1 MKRSNKKGFT
11 IVELVIVIAIIAI
24 LAAVLIPTF
33 ASLIQKANE
42 SKDTQLVKNLNTAL
56 AADNKEHKTMTD
68 ALDAAVEFGYDVG
81 KINASATGNEIL
93 WDSKNDVFCYLKDGK
108 VEYIPETSLKNGAV
122 AENETY
128 KLWKIYT
135 SEAKIKEDTDANKYF
150 SIYWNSAD
158 NFTAPLTVGFD
169 AGNNTAITALTYNGV
184 GTKQEVVIRTNGG
197 TLTVNAPADT
207 VNHYGYATVVTVTEV
222 AKESYHENG
231 KVDEIKLAW
240 GRVVVESDGEV
251 GSVMVT
257 ASAAAD
263 VKVENKSGKL
273 GGVAASNSDV
283 ASKLKN
289 QVTGVDESKVLNKAV
304 DNSKFAGGLGTE
316 DAPYLIATAEQ
327 WKNIKPIS
335 NEGKSFKVISDLD
348 FSGTD
353 DIAIGYFSGILD
365 FDNHTVSGVSESNTQ
380 GPQGWTG
387 WLIWEAGSSETTVKI
402 SNLNFNID
410 AFAALIFESNYSK
423 ELLLE
428 NITVNGSAEIAGDNN
443 YSPFISR
450 IVSKKDAKA
459 TVIMRNCVNN
469 ANITNNGCTGVFVGK
484 VQEDSGLFSANI
496 TFENCVNNGTIIR
509 TTNGYASMLFANP
522 CTFTHQ
528 NEEDIKI
535 INCENNGYIAGTAGA
550 RIVSADNG
558 NKWNKE
564 KENSFISSVG
574 SNFKQTEAN
583 VGTLTVGTLTVS
595 DGYFVLPKVT
605 NAARYTFSFGFW
617 NTVYKDSTKAEKLNW
632 GATSLTFA
640 FANDQ
645 LKNAKLEA
653 KKFEQY
659 DYANASKNTEKELFG
674 VKYYI
679 NSNGNYVYSVDLSKW
694 GDGAYA
700 EINLQPTVSFVAYN
714 ESGVPIAVYSF
725 DLSKLN

>member
-1 MKRSNKKGFT
+1 MKRSTKKGFT

-33 ASLIQKANE
+33 ASLIQKANV

-56 AADNKEHKTMTD
+56 AANGKEHKTMTE
-68 ALDAAVEFGYDVG
+68 ALAAAAEFGYDVG

-93 WDSKNDVFCYLKDGK
+93 WDSENDVFCYLKDGK
-108 VEYIPETSLKNGAV
+108 VEYIPETSLKNGKPAD
-122 AENETY
+122 Y
-128 KLWKIYT
+128 KLWKVYNAG
-135 SEAKIKEDTDANKYF
+135 EKVPEQQKY
-150 SIYWNSAD
+150 SIYWNRTD
-158 NFTAPLTVGFD
+158 DFTATLTVGFD
-169 AGNNTAITALTYNGV
+169 AGNNTAITALTYKGV
-184 GTKQEVVIRTNGG
+184 GTKQEVVIRTKGG

-231 KVDEIKLAW
+231 KVDEIKLAK

-263 VKVENKSGKL
+263 VNVENKSGKL
-273 GGVAASNSDV
+273 GGVAASNSEV
-283 ASKLKN
+283 ASNLKN
-289 QVTGVDESKVLNKAV
+289 QVTGVDESKVLNTVV

-365 FDNHTVSGVSESNTQ
+365 FDNHTVSGVSESNTK

-484 VQEDSGLFSANI
+484 VQDDAGCFSANI

-509 TTNGYASMLFANP
+509 TTNGYASMLFANA
-522 CTFTHQ
+522 CTFANQST
-528 NEEDIKI
+528 EDIKI
-535 INCENNGYIAGTAGA
+535 INCENNGYIAGTNGA
-550 RIVSADNG
+550 RIVTSDWSSG
-558 NKWNKE
+558 NKWNQE
-564 KENSFISSVG
+564 KETSFISSVG

-583 VGTLTVGTLTVS
+583 VGTLSVGTLNS
-595 DGYFVLPKVT
+595 ANGYFVLPEVT

-617 NTVYKDSTKAEKLNW
+617 NTVYKDNTKEPLNW

-640 FANDQ
+640 FTNDQ

-725 DLSKLN
+725 DLSTLN